1 MTTATAD
8 RAGAGAEAS
17 SRSQFYLRR
26 LHSLTGIFPLGLYVL
41 VHLGINSFAASGEE
55 VYDGLAEFLESLP
68 YLILIEI
75 PFIWAPILFHSLYG
89 IYVHTRGD
97 GNAFRYAYPN
107 NWLYTLQRWS
117 GIVALV
123 FIGWHFWQTRLA
135 NYLFGVPVDF
145 RMMAEILEDP
155 GWVTFYVIGLA
166 AVSFHLANGVRT
178 FLMTWGV
185 VSGPRARQAVARLC
199 AVLGVL
205 VLAVSLAAI
214 WAFIK

>member
-1 MTTATAD
+1 MATATAAQ
-8 RAGAGAEAS
+8 REAGEEAL
-17 SRSQFYLRR
+17 SRRRFLLRR
-26 LHSLTGIFPLGLYVL
+26 LHSLTGVFPIGLYVL
-41 VHLGINSFAASGEE
+41 IHLGINSFAASGEE
-55 VYDGLAEFLESLP
+55 IYDGVAEFLESLP
-68 YLILIEI
+68 YLLLIEI

-89 IYVHTRGD
+89 IYVHARGD

-145 RMMAEILEDP
+145 RMMADILADP
-155 GWVTFYVIGLA
+155 GWVVFYVIGLV

-185 VSGPRARQAVARLC
+185 VSGPRARRAAAKLC
-199 AVLGVL
+199 AVFGVL
-205 VLAVSLAAI
+205 VLAVSLAAV
-214 WAFIK
+214 WAFLS